1 MKTRL
6 AKKIYYAY
14 LAKNQ
19 RSYWAHRWRQ
29 YNFCMVCN
37 HRIEKAIRKVNK
49 TLKEEKSCVELKSK

>member
-14 LAKNQ
+14 IAKNQ
-19 RSYWAHRWRQ
+19 RSYWACRWRQ
-29 YNFCMVCN
+29 YNFCMVGD

-49 TLKEEKSCVELKSK
+49 SLKEDKSWIELKSN

>member
-14 LAKNQ
+14 KAKNQ
-19 RSYWAHRWRQ
+19 RSYWSRRWRQ
-29 YNFCMVCN
+29 YIFCMVGD

-49 TLKEEKSCVELKSK
+49 TLKEDKSWVELKSK